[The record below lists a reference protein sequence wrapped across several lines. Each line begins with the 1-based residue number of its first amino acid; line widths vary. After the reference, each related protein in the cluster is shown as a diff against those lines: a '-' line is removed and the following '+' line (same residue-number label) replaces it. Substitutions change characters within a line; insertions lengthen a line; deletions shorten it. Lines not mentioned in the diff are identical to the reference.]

1 MPRIS
6 NADYQRRMDNLQA
19 KVAANELDLF
29 LVSSRDNIYYLTG
42 IVCEPLERP
51 MFLLVRPTRAPVFLV
66 PRLERDHIEES
77 TGGGRV
83 DAYLEYPAPPGQGWN
98 DKLHEMLDK
107 MLDGATRIGIEPSLR
122 VEIADELSAYSPST
136 MPLVEELRVVK
147 STLEVEMIRR
157 AAGYADLGISR
168 LLASSYH
175 GSTVAEG
182 FAETRTVMKRII
194 CETEG
199 FNPLLTKVLMGTWA
213 APRSAKPHSIP
224 KLADALL
231 EGPHIGLVLTTVGG
245 YAAECERT
253 YFTVRPSTEMRSV
266 FASMM
271 EARRIAMEKI
281 RPGVSC
287 GEVDTVV
294 KEFLGKEGYGDRL
307 LHRTGHGIGIA
318 YHAEAPWLADGCSDV
333 LVPGMVISVEPG
345 IYLRKVG
352 GFRHSDTVAVTEG
365 GSQCLTRSATGIDQ
379 LTITAWKP
387 LTRLKG
393 RLVRW
398 SLGVKPKPV
407 C

>member
-1 MPRIS
+1 
-6 NADYQRRMDNLQA
+6 
-19 KVAANELDLF
+19 
-29 LVSSRDNIYYLTG
+29 
-42 IVCEPLERP
+42 
-51 MFLLVRPTRAPVFLV
+51 
-66 PRLERDHIEES
+66 
-77 TGGGRV
+77 
-83 DAYLEYPAPPGQGWN
+83 
-98 DKLHEMLDK
+98 MLDK

-122 VEIADELSAYSPST
+122 VEIADELSEYSPRT
-136 MPLVEELRVVK
+136 MPLVEELRIVK
-147 STLEVEMIRR
+147 SRVEIEIIRR

-168 LLASSYH
+168 LLAASYRS
-175 GSTVAEG
+175 STVAEG

-194 CETEG
+194 RETDD

-224 KLADALL
+224 KLADSLT
-231 EGPHIGLVLTTVGG
+231 EGPHIGLVLTTVDG

-271 EARRIAMEKI
+271 EARRIAMKKI

-287 GEVDTVV
+287 SEVDTVV
-294 KEFLGKEGYGDRL
+294 KEFLEKEGHKDNL

-333 LVPGMVISVEPG
+333 LAPGMVISVEPG
-345 IYLRKVG
+345 IYLPKVG
-352 GFRHSDTVAVTEG
+352 GFRHSDTVAVTDG

-393 RLVRW
+393 RVICR
-398 SLGVKPKPV
+398 SLGVKPKPA